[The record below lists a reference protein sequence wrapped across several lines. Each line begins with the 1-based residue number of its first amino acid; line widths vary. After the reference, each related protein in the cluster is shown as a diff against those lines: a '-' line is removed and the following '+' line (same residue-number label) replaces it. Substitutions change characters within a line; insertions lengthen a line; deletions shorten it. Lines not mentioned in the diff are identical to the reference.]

1 MRREEVCKV
10 MRNLELPGRSVARSL
25 KGMAATSHSLA
36 TLTAI
41 TVLQDGGN
49 AMDAAVAACAVQGV
63 VEPESTG
70 IGGDCFVLYAPKG
83 GSDIVAFNGSG
94 RAPQAATAQWFA
106 EQGIEKIERFSP
118 HSVTVPGAVDA
129 WEQLLRDHGTKSL
142 GDLLQPAIRFAQD
155 GYAIT
160 ERVFQDWEGE
170 IETLSHDPA
179 TSRMFLPGGAP
190 PPLGSIHR
198 QPELATSLE
207 LIAEQGRDAFYRGS
221 IAEDLVAHL
230 RELGGLHTLEDFAA
244 ACGEYVDPIK
254 SSYKGYDVV
263 QCPPNG
269 QGVIALLLLNILSG
283 YDLAAMD
290 PMGTER
296 LHLEIEAT
304 RLAYRERDAHLA
316 DPAQAEVPVEQ
327 LLSADYAAELRRSI
341 DMDKASLPPSPAP
354 LTAHADTVYLSV
366 VDRDRNAV
374 SFINSTFS
382 SFGSGITGPKSGVVL
397 QNRGGAFST
406 DPDHPNCI
414 APGKRPMHTIIP
426 GMLVKDDRTVMSFGV
441 MGGHYQAAGHARF
454 LTNLLD
460 HGLDVQ
466 QAMDLPRIFPPSGE
480 VEVEAESG
488 VPRER
493 LSALEAMG
501 HRFCDPPK
509 PIGGSQAIRI
519 DWEADTLAG
528 GSDPRK
534 DGCALGY

>member
-1 MRREEVCKV
+1 

-25 KGMAATSHSLA
+25 NGMAATSHSLA

-70 IGGDCFVLYAPKG
+70 IGGDCFVLFAPKG
-83 GSDIVAFNGSG
+83 SSEIVAFNGSG
-94 RAPQAATAQWFA
+94 RAPQGANAQWFA
-106 EQGIEKIERFSP
+106 DQGIEEIERFTP

-129 WEQLLRDHGTKSL
+129 WSQLLRDHGTRSL
-142 GDLLQPAIRFAQD
+142 GDMLQPAIRFARD

-160 ERVFQDWEGE
+160 ERVATDWEGE
-170 IETLSHDPA
+170 IEALSHDPA
-179 TSRMFLPGGAP
+179 TSSIFLPNGKP
-190 PPLGSIHR
+190 PALGSVHS
-198 QPELATSLE
+198 QPLLAASLE
-207 LIAEQGRDAFYRGS
+207 LIAEQGRDAFYKGA

-230 RELGGLHTLEDFAA
+230 SELGGLHNMADFAA
-244 ACGEYVDPIK
+244 AAGEYVDPIK
-254 SSYKGYDVV
+254 SSFKGHDVYE
-263 QCPPNG
+263 CPPNG

-283 YDLAAMD
+283 YDLPSMGAMSA
-290 PMGTER
+290 ER

-304 RLAYRERDAHLA
+304 RLAYNERDAHLA
-316 DPAQAEVPVEQ
+316 DPAQVAVPVEQ
-327 LLSADYAAELRRSI
+327 MLSADYAAELRAAIKLDR
-341 DMDKASLPPSPAP
+341 ATVPAAPAP
-354 LTAHADTVYLSV
+354 VAAHADTVYLSV
-366 VDRDRNAV
+366 VDKDRNAV
-374 SFINSTFS
+374 SFINSTFN

-397 QNRGGAFST
+397 QNRGGAFSV

-426 GMLVKDDRTVMSFGV
+426 GMLVKNGRAVMPFGV

-460 HGLDVQ
+460 YDLDVQ
-466 QAMDLPRIFPPSGE
+466 QSMDMARIFPAPGE

-488 VPRER
+488 VPQDV
-493 LSALEAMG
+493 LAKLEDMG
-501 HRFCDPPK
+501 HSFCAPSK
-509 PIGGSQAIRI
+509 PIGGSQAIQI
-519 DWEADTLAG
+519 DWEEGTLAG